1 MYSVLSAIL
10 PVFFVAGGGFALRR
24 FRVLDTKTLSSLNI
38 YLFIPALVFS
48 SLSQRE
54 IEWSVFGRIAA
65 ACVCMVLAMWAFLGW
80 IARGRG
86 LEGQGRVAFLMT
98 MFMNLGNFGL
108 PVCKFAFGDEGLAL
122 GVVVM
127 VCGSFLQNSV
137 GLYFAHRGHR
147 GVGSAFARVFCY
159 PMVYAFVLALLCQR
173 TGWQPPLAVSRA
185 IAITGDAAIPMQLI
199 ILGVQLAETHL
210 DTSVDVF
217 LAAGVRLCGGPILAL
232 AVLSLVGLEG
242 LVAKVFVLQMSG
254 PVAVGMAVF
263 GIQFDVAPRFLAS
276 AVSLS
281 FLMSIFTVSAVLYFL
296 V

>member
-1 MYSVLSAIL
+1 
-10 PVFFVAGGGFALRR
+10 
-24 FRVLDTKTLSSLNI
+24 
-38 YLFIPALVFS
+38 
-48 SLSQRE
+48 
-54 IEWSVFGRIAA
+54 
-65 ACVCMVLAMWAFLGW
+65 
-80 IARGRG
+80 
-86 LEGQGRVAFLMT
+86 
-98 MFMNLGNFGL
+98 
-108 PVCKFAFGDEGLAL
+108 
-122 GVVVM
+122 
-127 VCGSFLQNSV
+127 
-137 GLYFAHRGHR
+137 
-147 GVGSAFARVFCY
+147 
-159 PMVYAFVLALLCQR
+159 
-173 TGWQPPLAVSRA
+173 
-185 IAITGDAAIPMQLI
+185 MQLI